1 MKNTLTLLTFIL
13 LLALPTLQAQVP
25 EVDMVFVEGG
35 QFLMGCT
42 QEQHDDCGFD
52 EVPTHLVVLDNFYIS
67 KYEVTQALWKAV
79 MGNNPSKVK
88 GDSLPVTRVSW
99 LDARTFTIKL
109 SKLTGKKYRLP
120 TESEWEYAA
129 RGGRYSRGYKFSGSD
144 NIKDVAWYRGNSKKA
159 PHPVGQKD
167 PNELGIYDMS
177 GNVYEWCY
185 DGFEYFE
192 ANYSGDYYNPKG
204 NELSINKVYRGG
216 CMTSFWDKCRVSSR
230 NKYDQITTTHFIGF
244 RLAMDVEQ

>member
-1 MKNTLTLLTFIL
+1 MKNTLTFLTFIL

-35 QFLMGCT
+35 QFFMGCT

-99 LDARTFTIKL
+99 LDARAFTIKL

-144 NIKDVAWYRGNSKKA
+144 NIDDVAWYRRNSKKT
-159 PHPVGQKD
+159 PHPVGRKD

-177 GNVYEWCY
+177 GNVLEWCQDWY
-185 DGFEYFE
+185 GSYNSS
-192 ANYSGDYYNPKG
+192 AQTNPQGPSSGSYR
-204 NELSINKVYRGG
+204 VYRGG
-216 CMTSFWDKCRVSSR
+216 SWYGGAGNCRSSDRYYDDPTIRSF
-230 NKYDQITTTHFIGF
+230 NLGL
-244 RLAMDVEQ
+244 RLAL